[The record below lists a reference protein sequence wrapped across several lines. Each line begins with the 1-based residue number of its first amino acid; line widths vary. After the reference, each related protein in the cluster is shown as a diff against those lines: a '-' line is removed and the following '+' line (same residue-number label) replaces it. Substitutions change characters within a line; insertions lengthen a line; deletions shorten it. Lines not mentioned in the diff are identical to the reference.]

1 VTDVTA
7 GQNPIN
13 SESTEAFTNLFAT
26 YSDRVTR
33 YIASRLDVRDW
44 HLAEDLA
51 QETFLELF
59 RSYTLRDR
67 EIDARVWGLLA
78 LIARR
83 VISHHFR
90 KCSAGESPVDTTD
103 WFEARRLPVDYS
115 AEDYAL
121 ADLTARTLLA
131 DSPVPLG
138 VAA

>member
-1 VTDVTA
+1 MTDVTA

-13 SESTEAFTNLFAT
+13 SASTEAFTNVFAT
-26 YSDRVTR
+26 YSDRITR
-33 YIASRLDVRDW
+33 YIASRLDARDW

-51 QETFLELF
+51 QDTFLELF

-67 EIDARVWGLLA
+67 ELDERVWGLLA

-90 KCSAGESPVDTTD
+90 RLSASEAPVDTTD
-103 WFEARRLPVDYS
+103 WFEARRLPVDHS

-121 ADLTARTLLA
+121 ADITARAMLA
-131 DSPVPLG
+131 DSAAPLG

>member
-13 SESTEAFTNLFAT
+13 SESTEAFTEVFAA

-33 YIASRLDVRDW
+33 YIASRLNVRDW
-44 HLAEDLA
+44 QLAEDLA

-67 EIDARVWGLLA
+67 EIDGRVWGLLA

-83 VISHHFR
+83 AISHHFR
-90 KCSAGESPVDTTD
+90 RFSATEAPVDTTD
-103 WFEARRLPVDYS
+103 WFEARRLPVDHS
-115 AEDYAL
+115 AEAYAL
-121 ADLTARTLLA
+121 ADLTARAMLA
-131 DSPVPLG
+131 DSPAPLG